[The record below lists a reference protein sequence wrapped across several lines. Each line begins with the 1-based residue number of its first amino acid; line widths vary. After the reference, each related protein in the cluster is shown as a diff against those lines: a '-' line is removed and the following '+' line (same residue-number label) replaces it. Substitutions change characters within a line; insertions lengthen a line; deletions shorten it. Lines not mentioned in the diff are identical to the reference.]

1 MGREGK
7 PRGGATS
14 VEDNVRMI
22 ETLFDAFSRGDIASV
37 LASLADDVD
46 WEAPVTEQARSLPW
60 AGRRRGREQ
69 VVDYFRVFAATSEV
83 HPMEDTTFTAAG
95 DRVVVEGRNRNKA
108 RATGRPY
115 EHRWVMV
122 FTITDGRVSRFRH
135 YYDPADISHALGE

>member
-1 MGREGK
+1 M
-7 PRGGATS
+7 S
-14 VEDNVRMI
+14 VEDNVRMV

-95 DRVVVEGRNRNKA
+95 DRVVVEA
-108 RATGRPY
+108 ATETRRVRRGAL
-115 EHRWVMV
+115 
-122 FTITDGRVSRFRH
+122 TTTDG
-135 YYDPADISHALGE
+135 